1 MPKIHFLVLT
11 IILVCFRAEA
21 RSPSM
26 SHDRFVYLTDS
37 EQEQM
42 IIKTM
47 EFVVELEDRYQ
58 YEVTTYGYDEK
69 RFRHFTTIMKKVM
82 SFLIEEAHA
91 ESTMMKA
98 RFPGVEAALQGKT
111 KTQVSSAPLVLKMP
125 PKPGL
130 PIPKMLA
137 KPQKSWEQLADD
149 FHAQI
154 NSKSSGKIAGKC
166 IYAGWI
172 SEMQGNPALC
182 VHPNFINPKSPGT
195 IPESMTYAVQEGCT
209 GKNQITCNPVVFGY
223 KSESDKSLFC
233 VPAGVPESHNSA
245 LNCMKA
251 ALSDAQDLKTDS
263 KEKRLQHLRE
273 RLVAKPAAFANVQ
286 KFIYQYCVC
295 ETSPNGT
302 NKSYHDRIRPHRTCF
317 GMIEMVAETSICEEP
332 KIDIDTTIFKKL
344 RDAATSGQ
352 ISKNSSSGSID
363 AFYKNFLGSVKKSNP
378 TEYNALCPNDN
389 MPEIAKPKEEE
400 VKPVV
405 VKEEPKTKK
414 YTCQQATCA
423 VKATAATPKEEDKS
437 STPPKEGDKPEA
449 AAAEATSNI
458 SCMFKF
464 VDEAG
469 QQVDPDAMLETAPKS
484 RDEKEIKVSASFEG
498 KPQDFTC
505 AIAYEDVK
513 PDEPAKTP
521 GIKLELKDKTD
532 TTQKLLATATD
543 REGLKIIWIRKGYKS
558 VKKEGPKKEES
569 KIKVAGDEE
578 EAKPEDKKPEDKKPE
593 DDGLEALTEND
604 DQTTITAPR
613 IVTDYTVCAQL
624 VGEDKKSVAEDCKT
638 VPKASDKKTS
648 PSGLPPVNRGMAS
661 PQQQM
666 PGRMGN
672 DTSAMGIR

>member
-1 MPKIHFLVLT
+1 MSKIQFLVLT
-11 IILVCFRAEA
+11 ILLVCFRVEA

-58 YEVTTYGYDEK
+58 YEVTTYGYNEN
-69 RFRHFTTIMKKVM
+69 RYRHYTSIMKKVM
-82 SFLIEEAHA
+82 SFLVEEAHA
-91 ESTMMKA
+91 DSYLA
-98 RFPGVEAALQGKT
+98 RTKRITLQDDSLKPKVT
-111 KTQVSSAPLVLKMP
+111 PPSPLVLKQP
-125 PKPGL
+125 RPTPK
-130 PIPKMLA
+130 IPVTLT
-137 KPQKSWEQLADD
+137 KPKKSWDDLADD
-149 FHAQI
+149 FYNQI
-154 NSKSSGKIAGKC
+154 NTKSSGKIPGKC

-172 SEMQGNPALC
+172 SEMRGNPALC
-182 VHPNFINPKSPGT
+182 VHPNFINPKSPGS
-195 IPESMTYAVQEGCT
+195 IPETMSYATEDGCQ

-223 KSESDKSLFC
+223 KSESNKSLFC

-245 LNCMKA
+245 LSCMKA
-251 ALSDAQDLKTDS
+251 ALSEKQDGATDS

-273 RLVAKPAAFANVQ
+273 RLVAKPQAFANVQ

-295 ETSPNGT
+295 EASPNGT

-332 KIDIDTTIFKKL
+332 KIDIDTAIFKKL
-344 RDAATSGQ
+344 RDAASSGQ
-352 ISKNSSSGSID
+352 ISKNSSGSSID
-363 AFYKNFLGSVKKSNP
+363 AFYKNFLGDVKKSNP
-378 TEYNALCPNDN
+378 TEYKALCPNDN
-389 MPEIAKPKEEE
+389 MPEIIAKPKEEE

-405 VKEEPKTKK
+405 VKEEPKTKT
-414 YTCQQATCA
+414 YSCQQANCA
-423 VKATAATPKEEDKS
+423 VKATAAKPQEEEKS
-437 STPPKEGDKPEA
+437 STPPTEGDKPA
-449 AAAEATSNI
+449 AAGPASNI

-469 QQVDPDAMLETAPKS
+469 VAVDPDAMLETAPAS
-484 RDEKEIKVSASFEG
+484 REEKEIKVSASFAG

-505 AIAYEDVK
+505 PIAYEDVK
-513 PDEPAKTP
+513 PDEPTKTP

-532 TTQKLLATATD
+532 TTQKLIATATD
-543 REGLKIIWIRKGYKS
+543 REGLKIVWKRSGYKAT
-558 VKKEGPKKEES
+558 KKEEPKKEES
-569 KIKVAGDEE
+569 KIKVAGEEE
-578 EAKPEDKKPEDKKPE
+578 EAKTEDKKPEEKKPE
-593 DDGLEALTEND
+593 DGSEFLTEND

-613 IVTDYTVCAQL
+613 ISTDYTVCAQL
-624 VGEDKKSVAEDCKT
+624 VGEDKKSVAEDCKK
-638 VPKASDKKTS
+638 VPKAADKKT
-648 PSGLPPVNRGMAS
+648 PTGLPPVDRGMAS